1 MGDTG
6 VDLMGDLP
14 FTVALDSADVWSHR
28 AIFRTDLRVGAP
40 PDEMSPEGQDWGVPV
55 YDWVALQRADFA
67 WLRARAARAGELF
80 SLYRV
85 DHVVGFYRTF
95 YRSPDGSSSGYT
107 PHDEGAQVRLGEMVM
122 RLMCHFGEVVAE
134 DLGSIPPFLRPS
146 LDKMAVPGYRVLRW
160 ERDGEKFRDPATW
173 PALSLATNSTHDT
186 ETTAEW
192 YDALPV
198 ERRRDLLQLV
208 GLSHHAPDRPFDDVV
223 RDALLKAVYAA
234 PSTLAIVPF
243 QDAMGSRER
252 INLPGTLSDDNWSY
266 RMAMDIDTLTSDE
279 ATAQRLAE
287 IAMATDR
294 AARPPGR

>member
-1 MGDTG
+1 MG

-14 FTVALDSADVWSHR
+14 FTVAMDSADVWAHR

-40 PDEMSPEGQDWGVPV
+40 PDEMSAEGQDWGMPV

-95 YRSPDGSSSGYT
+95 FRSPDGASTGFT

-134 DLGSIPPFLRPS
+134 DLGTIPPFLRPS
-146 LDKMAVPGYRVLRW
+146 LDKMGVPGYRLLRW
-160 ERDGEKFRDPATW
+160 EKDGERYRDPATW
-173 PALSLATNSTHDT
+173 PALSIATNSTHDT
-186 ETTAEW
+186 DMTADW

-198 ERRRDLLQLV
+198 ERRRELV
-208 GLSHHAPDRPFDDVV
+208 RLPALSHLDPARPFDDAA
-223 RDALLKAVYAA
+223 RDALLRAIYAA
-234 PSTLAIVPF
+234 PSMLAIVPF

-266 RMAMDIDTLTSDE
+266 RMAMDIETLAQDE
-279 ATAQRLAE
+279 ATARRLADL
-287 IAMATDR
+287 ALATDR
-294 AARPPGR
+294 AGHSPSR